1 MYDFSSCVIDTSV
14 IIKALFSPS
23 HRRADTTYSR
33 ELKTHESCVA
43 LLAILDDRGIEI
55 FIPRCGIIEIAA
67 VSTRL
72 TNSSISEEICN
83 EVETSFTIVPE
94 ERLIAQ
100 AKQIA
105 LSEGCPGFDT
115 YFLAISEQNLIPLF
129 TDDLG
134 ITVSVNEEQSVI
146 GFLRD
151 IDLKSV
157 IPDLKL
163 FLASIRPSWGV
174 RCLHVE
180 KRSVF

>member
-1 MYDFSSCVIDTSV
+1 MNNFSSCVIDTSV

-23 HRRADTTYSR
+23 HRRAGTTYSL
-33 ELKTHESCVA
+33 ELKTHKSCVS
-43 LLAILDDRGIEI
+43 LLAILDERGIEVLL
-55 FIPRCGIIEIAA
+55 PRCGIIEIVA

-100 AKQIA
+100 AKKIA
-105 LSEGCPGFDT
+105 LSKGCPGFDT

-134 ITVSVNEEQSVI
+134 MHRICERRTIRSWL
-146 GFLRD
+146 LRE

-157 IPDLKL
+157 IPDLK
-163 FLASIRPSWGV
+163 
-174 RCLHVE
+174 
-180 KRSVF
+180 